1 MYIYSLFHY
10 IRSLVLLS
18 VLSGKCDDSSYA
30 DDVDSVLYFE
40 LLIKYLNLLC
50 VHWFVGST

>member
-1 MYIYSLFHY
+1 M
-10 IRSLVLLS
+10 LS